1 MPRIGSVGCPE
12 IVGTGS
18 GEQASVP
25 VLCALEAEVTEEAGV
40 KQSLCPNGHLHAL
53 SEQFVSEFVVLD

>member
-1 MPRIGSVGCPE
+1 MSRIGSVSCPE

-25 VLCALEAEVTEEAGV
+25 VLCGQEAEVTETVGV
-40 KQSLCPNGHLHAL
+40 KQSLCPDGHAHTL
-53 SEQFVSEFVVLD
+53 SENFVTEFVVLD